1 MPARLGAFANP
12 GAVSRV
18 WDGGLVVANGTYVL
32 IGSAPYPLAITGLD
46 YEVGSAAGSFSVA
59 VNNGASAVT
68 GLSAVAVSSAAE
80 TSAPA
85 TGNAAVA
92 SGGRVTAVVSGVTGS
107 PTGAVLTL
115 RFNRA

>member
-1 MPARLGAFANP
+1 MPARLGGQVNP

-32 IGSAPYPLAITGLD
+32 IGSAPYPLTVSGLD
-46 YEVGSAAGSFSVA
+46 YEVGSAAGSFTVA
-59 VNNGASAVT
+59 VNNGATAVT
-68 GLSAVAVSSAAE
+68 GLSAVAVSSATKA
-80 TSAPA
+80 SAAA

-92 SGGRVTAVVSGVTGS
+92 SGGRVTAVVTAVAGS
-107 PTGAVLTL
+107 PSGAVLTL